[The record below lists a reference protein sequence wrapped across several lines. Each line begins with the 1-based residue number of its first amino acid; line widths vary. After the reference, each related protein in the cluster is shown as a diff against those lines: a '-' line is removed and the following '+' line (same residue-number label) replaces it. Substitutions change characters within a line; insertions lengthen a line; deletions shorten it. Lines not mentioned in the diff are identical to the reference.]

1 MGLFERA
8 VATPPENSLPSD
20 FQQWAEFCGFAHCG
34 VLCAAQKTMLLKHA
48 HGINV
53 ETVLKSIS
61 TSDFW
66 AGSAAG
72 DELIL
77 LERGGERFAG
87 FLQFLGNDA
96 KERTE
101 RIAILRLRENPAA
114 IFFAYDSNEFQ
125 SLPSKEKFRRALL
138 TILESKKKFFFR
150 AGDEKKISGLLGNSG
165 AFLITISLDAALQE
179 IFSGEEKN
187 FFSENPNA
195 KEILSNTIFEEFF
208 FEAKKRFPW
217 PDFVFSKS
225 ISKINIVSILA
236 QKKFENAAR
245 KKIFDAGKK
254 IFAASIATK
263 IEVDGFLRKR
273 RAEEIFSYI
282 LRG

>member
-8 VATPPENSLPSD
+8 AATPPENPFFSD

-34 VLCAAQKTMLLKHA
+34 VLCASQKIMLLKHA
-48 HGINV
+48 HGIDC

-61 TSDFW
+61 TPDFW

-72 DELIL
+72 DEWIL
-77 LERGGERFAG
+77 PERGDERFAG
-87 FLQFLGNDA
+87 FLQFLGSDA
-96 KERTE
+96 KEKTE

-125 SLPSKEKFRRALL
+125 SIPSEEEFRRVLL
-138 TILESKKKFFFR
+138 AILEGKKDFFFR
-150 AGDEKKISGLLGNSG
+150 SGDEKKISGLLGNSG
-165 AFLITISLDAALQE
+165 AFLLTISIDAALRE

-187 FFSENPNA
+187 FFSENPIA
-195 KEILSNTIFEEFF
+195 KEILSNAIFEEFF
-208 FEAKKRFPW
+208 FETKKRFPW

-225 ISKINIVSILA
+225 ISQINIVSILA
-236 QKKFENAAR
+236 RKKFEDAAR

-254 IFAASIATK
+254 IFTVPLAAK
-263 IEVDGFLRKR
+263 IEVDGFSRKR
-273 RAEEIFSYI
+273 RAEEILSYV